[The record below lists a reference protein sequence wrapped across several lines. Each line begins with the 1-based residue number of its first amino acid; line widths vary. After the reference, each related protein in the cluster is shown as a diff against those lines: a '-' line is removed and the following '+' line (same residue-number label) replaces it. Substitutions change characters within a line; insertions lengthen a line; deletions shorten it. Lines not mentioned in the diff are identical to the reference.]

1 MKKENVLPAM
11 GAALWILGLILAIVG
26 LNIRSDAGR
35 GLAVAGNIL
44 FLVGLGIEGVVWV
57 RKKKTEDEKTPAD
70 GKTNRK
76 TQ

>member
-57 RKKKTEDEKTPAD
+57 RKKKTEDEKTLAD
-70 GKTNRK
+70 GKTSRK